1 LFRRAE
7 SNHTTSRLA
16 SRDTRKRKCVSG
28 RCAIFSRLVLH
39 CRCVVFPLS
48 KKTRALAFC
57 DVASR
62 SYRAPPL
69 PRART

>member
-16 SRDTRKRKCVSG
+16 FPDTRKRKCVSG
-28 RCAIFSRLVLH
+28 RCAIFSRLVLLPL
-39 CRCVVFPLS
+39 RRFPFIQ
-48 KKTRALAFC
+48 KTRALAFC